1 MNILLQIHILG
12 KCLLPFLLYFQRI
25 IFQTLNQT
33 LIYNILTFL
42 RAAIEN
48 KLCTYELNGL
58 L

>member
-1 MNILLQIHILG
+1 MNILLQIHIVG
-12 KCLLPFLLYFQRI
+12 KYLLPFLLYFQRI

-48 KLCTYELNGL
+48 KLYI
-58 L
+58 